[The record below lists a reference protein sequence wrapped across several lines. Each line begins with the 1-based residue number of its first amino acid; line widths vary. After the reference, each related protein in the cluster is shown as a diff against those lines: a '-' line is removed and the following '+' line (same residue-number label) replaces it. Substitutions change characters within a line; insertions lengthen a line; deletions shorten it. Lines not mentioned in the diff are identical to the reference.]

1 MEPEKPFACSIP
13 DCGMT
18 FTNED
23 HLHVHTKKH
32 DMALQL
38 GMEQKAAF
46 VGMSTRM
53 WGCMY
58 RNSSGF
64 PLIVVVSRASWVRLG
79 KKNSI

>member
-1 MEPEKPFACSIP
+1 MEPEKPFACTLP

-32 DMALQL
+32 DMVLQL

-46 VGMSTRM
+46 VG
-53 WGCMY
+53 
-58 RNSSGF
+58 
-64 PLIVVVSRASWVRLG
+64 RLQIFICN
-79 KKNSI
+79 KNICKSLTLKL